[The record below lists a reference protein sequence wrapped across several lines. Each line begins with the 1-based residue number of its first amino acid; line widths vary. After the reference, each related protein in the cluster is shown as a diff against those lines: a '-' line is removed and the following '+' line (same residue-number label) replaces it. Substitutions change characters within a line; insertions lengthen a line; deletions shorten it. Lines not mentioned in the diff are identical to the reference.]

1 MFLLAAKFSP
11 SIVKAKETIGHVDSG
26 FAEPSFLALNK
37 PVPRESNRKDT
48 DERDTKAETVVG
60 PYSDIAGPS
69 SLTLKKPIPKQK

>member
-48 DERDTKAETVVG
+48 DERAETVVHFD
-60 PYSDIAGPS
+60 SDIAGPS